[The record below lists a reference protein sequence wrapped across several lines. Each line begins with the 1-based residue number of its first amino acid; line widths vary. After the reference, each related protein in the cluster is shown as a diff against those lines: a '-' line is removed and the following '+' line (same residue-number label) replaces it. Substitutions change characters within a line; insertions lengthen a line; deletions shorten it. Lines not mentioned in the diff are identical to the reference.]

1 MANAGP
7 ICKCFGKGDRR
18 FQSNT
23 YIFCSCTFVFILREN
38 QQNGILLQS
47 IQSMFYFI
55 ILCLSSK
62 YYEGFPQFYLRL
74 FLNILTITY
83 YINNTE
89 YQYHVNHVHFTL
101 TERNPLD
108 SVSYNSKRNSANTIS
123 QSDPSFNCL
132 NPLQFGQIKLNNITL
147 VSSCRSAGVLD
158 KKIIY
163 SHSHFYKYFLFKLM
177 VIQHVICPGLKM
189 ISQSQI

>member
-1 MANAGP
+1 
-7 ICKCFGKGDRR
+7 
-18 FQSNT
+18 
-23 YIFCSCTFVFILREN
+23 
-38 QQNGILLQS
+38 
-47 IQSMFYFI
+47 MFYFI

-123 QSDPSFNCL
+123 QSEPSFNCL
-132 NPLQFGQIKLNNITL
+132 NPL
-147 VSSCRSAGVLD
+147 VWPD
-158 KKIIY
+158 
-163 SHSHFYKYFLFKLM
+163 
-177 VIQHVICPGLKM
+177 
-189 ISQSQI
+189 